1 MNTKTMNKKT
11 MNKKT
16 YTSPTANVENIETV
30 EVLASSFGIGTSDDT
45 INSSDALSNGHRGGW
60 GFVW

>member
-1 MNTKTMNKKT
+1 